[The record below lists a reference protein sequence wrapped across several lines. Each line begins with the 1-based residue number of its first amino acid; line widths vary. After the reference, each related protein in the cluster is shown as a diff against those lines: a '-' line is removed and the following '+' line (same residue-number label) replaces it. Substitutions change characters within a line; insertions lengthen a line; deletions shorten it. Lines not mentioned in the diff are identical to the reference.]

1 MSAVIVNWSSLSEPV
16 NVISFPLSTICSTL
30 ISEGK
35 TWSKALP
42 NFSTV
47 LASSTEYGFSALF
60 P

>member
-1 MSAVIVNWSSLSEPV
+1 MSEPV